1 MNMPISRKII
11 FLLTLPL
18 EWKLNRKLVK
28 EEGRF
33 FHTCFSLE
41 WCLKLN
47 FYKHSCEQLAA
58 HGKKTQAGD
67 IAFLTVL
74 KIRYAIQM
82 KVGMVFGTPC
92 MSVCLCVPSNTI
104 CHAKNGGKHNRISH
118 PFSRMDH
125 FFIWT
130 LRSLSK
136 IHYEEEELEEADDE
150 QEAGKGMISVRA
162 NSYRIKFNIPVF
174 FSLIVFA
181 NFIQLGQRRI
191 TLK

>member
-1 MNMPISRKII
+1 MKHIKNVQQKNVYPKIWYS
-11 FLLTLPL
+11 FLTLPNIRNGK
-18 EWKLNRKLVK
+18 EVVGERRADSFMHVLVQSVWNWISINIPVNNLLP
-28 EEGRF
+28 
-33 FHTCFSLE
+33 T
-41 WCLKLN
+41 
-47 FYKHSCEQLAA
+47 
-58 HGKKTQAGD
+58 GKKTQAGD

-92 MSVCLCVPSNTI
+92 MSVCLCVPSNAI

-136 IHYEEEELEEADDE
+136 IHYVEEELEEADDE

-162 NSYRIKFNIPVF
+162 NSYRIKFNIPY
-174 FSLIVFA
+174 S
-181 NFIQLGQRRI
+181 R
-191 TLK
+191 